1 MIFRNIKYLIKI
13 LIFLSFPFAINAGE
27 IGDKESNNPSITVT
41 SSVETLEGNSGTK
54 NVKVTVS
61 VDKCPN
67 RAKIKV
73 NYSTQ
78 DDSATTADNDYESKS
93 GTITFNV
100 NHCSKTQTINFTING
115 DTEVEDDERFIVN
128 YDVSTKSYQNYHF
141 DNGEDSTKIYINN
154 DDGVVLDAEKRL
166 VVGDDELE
174 YARYKLNDTITF
186 KLYAENEG
194 PNSTTIKLRDTL
206 PDGLELI
213 PDTLKIVSNTDNYDC
228 SVNGSTI
235 SCGGS
240 HIFEENEE
248 AVITFDAKATKEGSF
263 TNTIVLTDNDGNY
276 KDDDEA
282 DFDVVNE
289 GDGVSIEKTVDKTT
303 AEYGDRVNFTISI
316 KNNTPEDRLLE
327 IKDWFPKTQ
336 KGESYSG
343 TTKNAF
349 EDVSIPTVVDDPSN
363 SVDCEWRTDDNNES
377 YIYCEN
383 SELLHP
389 GEGYTIQFSAKVV
402 KTGYICN
409 GAQAFIE
416 FGDDE
421 LFMDYAQA
429 CLDVTGNNPP
439 VIDGLSEQ
447 EAYIGSNFS
456 YSLEDKVS
464 DPDGDP
470 VTISVSGLPNGFT
483 YNKSSKTITSSP
495 VVANEGTYT
504 VTVSATDD
512 PSSHG
517 GEAKTVTKTF
527 NIVVK
532 YQTLKAKDN
541 DYEIGMNETLEGN
554 VITDDTGKGADEG
567 YNLKVSNYKFLTDI
581 HGSFSLDTN
590 GKFRYKPDQDFQG
603 TIKFN
608 YTVKDAKNETS
619 TALVTITVKTQFSSK
634 FEEFKLINPLET
646 RNIIGNYVIAGNT
659 VECVTDKTDSFD
671 GTCQND
677 RFEYYNNH
685 YIVKYIDID
694 SSSKT
699 WNSSSA
705 SFTLPNSYMPSSD
718 GKNIVWAGLFW
729 QGNVNNS
736 NNFTK
741 NGKTYQNIQ
750 RRSYANSD
758 GSVSVKDIDSNE
770 ALDILSTNANKVLVK
785 IDNENSYHEIEAS
798 RFYYDNGDYGDNG
811 ATYAA
816 YADITSLLQSK
827 KLKKGKHTVTVA
839 NILTNEGLEQL
850 NGDYGGWSI
859 VVIYKED
866 FINGR
871 ARNISIYNGFTAID
885 GTTHGSQQVQISG
898 FKLPKEGTVNS
909 QFSVFA
915 GEGELKYGDPYIDP
929 DTNKTMYDTMRLK
942 RLESDEGDV
951 MPGADN
957 ADNIFDAKL
966 ANIQRDSGNNND
978 IENTN
983 GIDIDTY
990 DVSDIM
996 TKYRDADNNISS
1008 VYVYIDSNKDYITP
1022 SMIAFSTELYA
1033 PKVCYDSDV
1042 KIGKYLDIDVEDRN
1056 FSAYNYN
1063 KPLQM
1068 KVMIRSQEAD
1078 FDLVDTKLRV
1088 DFEPNDVFAYIPGNS
1103 KTSYPNTYE
1112 YQNAIDTNPS
1122 IGEIAIGHSPTTN
1135 GGILK
1140 AKEFVYSK
1148 MYYNFKKDYFDGKFD
1163 VVVDAKV
1170 SFDGVHKVEYQLS
1183 TKAPEGSIF
1192 NIQQCSPNP
1201 VYSPVYGMFNIE
1213 RGDSKFKQK
1222 KAKRYSLYT
1231 QVVGVPYQVSVAA
1244 YKQDANGEFNKKA
1257 RFTGTVELELI
1268 DASTFENNR
1277 SIGFDSICQD
1287 PDTYNIGKFVHFENN
1302 VSRVKVNI
1310 PDDFPKLNGQSTYPE
1325 NLALKNAAFRVWV
1338 LTKKANNG
1346 KDKIVVSHQCS
1357 SQFDSSCFENLYNQY
1372 YADTNKCNS
1381 ECGANS
1387 SGKSCYECLRKNFAT
1402 PICSRDNF
1410 AIRPVSYDIN
1420 IADDN
1425 ETHST
1430 ANRVNIAKNDSLNS
1444 INLAA
1449 GYLYHLD
1456 INATKFSTT
1465 RERADGYYLKVKGN
1479 RGYKKAIAIFDGS
1492 SSCFDRNNSNI
1503 KIHLFN
1509 GTTLGYE
1516 SLSKNP
1522 NTPLNGLIINNSGKY
1537 KLHIEDSSWTRV
1549 DQKGYK
1555 YKPFRNRA
1563 DCIKGSVEI
1572 NNGAL
1577 NAKRGCLIE
1586 SNDTANGY
1594 YDLNLNM
1601 HPYSFNITSLNAVSN
1616 PDTGADFIYV
1626 NDINDTKSLVLNQN
1640 VMAMNIKG
1648 FITAVGKNGIRLSN
1662 YTNNCSANNLNIKIN
1677 YDTLKDNNNS
1687 AVIKD
1692 IIGNNVNMLYT
1703 IYNPNIDSSAT
1714 VLKSIS
1720 KQINMNYNKRYFDDN
1735 NTTAVLGSSMYNAY
1749 LNFERS
1755 FNGAINPFIL
1765 TFGDFSVAS
1774 RLDKSNVDLVSN
1786 HIPRAVKDLNSSKI
1800 VYYAKVK
1807 SKSDFYDDVYES
1819 SINTPVMVSIF
1830 CNETLDKC
1838 EKYGIDTNK
1847 DATNE
1852 YDWWVSKKHS
1862 AKDGKAILR
1871 VGNNSDLV
1879 SITPST
1885 IENFVDGI
1893 DKNVIVKDE
1902 GLLAK
1907 PFTAII
1913 VPTIDMTNNYP
1924 WLLFNSFEDKA
1935 PNSIFKVR
1943 FVNPTSAWSGK
1954 GKTGHTIDVNSSGRK
1969 SNKVSW

>member
-1 MIFRNIKYLIKI
+1 MIKKYLVNMI
-13 LIFLSFPFAINAGE
+13 LILSLTLAVNAGE
-27 IGDKESNNPSITVT
+27 IGDIWSNNPSITVT
-41 SSVETLEGNSGTK
+41 DIIEVSEGNSGTK
-54 NVKVTVS
+54 DIQVTVS
-61 VDKCPN
+61 VDKCPD
-67 RAKIKV
+67 RANITL
-73 NYSTQ
+73 NYSTH
-78 DDSATTADNDYESKS
+78 DNIATTADNDYESKS

-100 NHCSKTQTINFTING
+100 NNCTKTQTVNFTING
-115 DTEVEDDERFIVN
+115 DTKVEDDEYFYIG
-128 YDVSTKSYQNYHF
+128 YDVSTMPYQNYHF
-141 DNGEDSTKIYINN
+141 NNGQDVTHIYILN
-154 DDGVVLDAEKRL
+154 DDGVVLDAGKYL
-166 VVGDDELE
+166 VDENGD
-174 YARYKLNDTITF
+174 YKDSANYEVNDTITF
-186 KLYAENEG
+186 VIIAQNQG
-194 PNSTTIKLRDTL
+194 PNSTKINVRDDLT
-206 PDGLELI
+206 DAIEFI
-213 PDTLKIVSNTDNYDC
+213 PGSLKIINNIDNYSC
-228 SVNGSTI
+228 SENDNKIRCSGD
-235 SCGGS
+235 
-240 HIFEENEE
+240 HIFNADEEVDIE
-248 AVITFDAKATKEGSF
+248 FKAKALKEGAYD
-263 TNTIVLTDNDGNY
+263 NYAYITDDKGQYENGDH
-276 KDDDEA
+276 
-282 DFDVVNE
+282 VNFNINNV
-289 GDGVSIEKTVDKTT
+289 GDGVAIQKSVDKSTVE
-303 AEYGDRVNFTISI
+303 AGENVNFTIKI
-316 KNNTPEDRLLE
+316 TNNTPEERQLK
-327 IKDWFPKTQ
+327 IRDWFPTTQ
-336 KGESYSG
+336 RGEDHSK

-349 EDVSIPTVVDDPSN
+349 Q
-363 SVDCEWRTDDNNES
+363 
-377 YIYCEN
+377 YI
-383 SELLHP
+383 S
-389 GEGYTIQFSAKVV
+389 SS
-402 KTGYICN
+402 
-409 GAQAFIE
+409 
-416 FGDDE
+416 
-421 LFMDYAQA
+421 
-429 CLDVTGNNPP
+429 
-439 VIDGLSEQ
+439 VIDGSQYGVTCEYKNNSYGPYVFCKNDLSSKLKPGESYTVQ
-447 EAYIGSNFS
+447 ITAKVLKTGRLCNSAHAYLANDTYMSQSKVCLSSNGNAAPIIDELEDKSVYVGDNFS
-456 YSLEDKVS
+456 YDLSDKVS

-470 VTISVSGLPNGFT
+470 VTISVSGLPSGFT
-483 YNKSSKTITSSP
+483 YNESTKTITSSP
-495 VVANEGTYT
+495 VTANEGTYT

-517 GEAKTVTKTF
+517 GEAQTVTKTF
-527 NIVVK
+527 NIIVK
-532 YQTLKAKDN
+532 YQTIEAKDN

-554 VITDDTGKGADEG
+554 VITDNTGKGVDEG
-567 YNLKVSNYKFLTDI
+567 YNLKISNYEFLTDI
-581 HGSFSLDTN
+581 HGSFSIDTN

-603 TIKFN
+603 TVKFN
-608 YTVKDAKNETS
+608 YTIKDAKNETS
-619 TALVTITVKTQFSSK
+619 TALVTITVKTQYSSK

-646 RNIIGNYVIAGNT
+646 RNIIGNYVIAGNS
-659 VECVTDKTDSFD
+659 VECVTDKTDNFD

-677 RFEYYNNH
+677 RLQYYNNH

-694 SSSKT
+694 NSSKT

-705 SFTLPNSYMPSSD
+705 SFTLPDSYMPSSD

-741 NGKTYQNIQ
+741 NGETYQNVQ

-770 ALDILSTNANKVLVK
+770 ALDILSTSANKVLVK
-785 IDNENSYHEIEAS
+785 IDNESSYHEIEAS
-798 RFYYDNGDYGDNG
+798 RFYYDSGDYGDNG

-816 YADITSLLQSK
+816 YADITNLLQSK
-827 KLKKGKHTVTVA
+827 KLNKGKHTVTVA

-871 ARNISIYNGFTAID
+871 ARNISIYNGFTAVD

-942 RLESDEGDV
+942 RLESDEGDI

-1042 KIGKYLDIDVEDRN
+1042 KIGEYIDIDTQDRN
-1056 FSAYNYN
+1056 FTAYNYN
-1063 KPLQM
+1063 QALQM
-1068 KVMIRSQEAD
+1068 KVMIKSQEAD
-1078 FDLVDTKLRV
+1078 FDLLDTKLRV

-1112 YQNAIDTNPS
+1112 YHNAIDTNPS
-1122 IGEIAIGHSPTTN
+1122 IGEIAIGESATTE

-1140 AKEFVYSK
+1140 AKELVYSK
-1148 MYYNFKKDYFDGKFD
+1148 MYYNFNKDYFEGKFD

-1192 NIQQCSPNP
+1192 NIPKCESNP
-1201 VYSPVYGMFNIE
+1201 VYNPVYGMFNIE
-1213 RGDSKFKQK
+1213 RGDSTFSQSEED
-1222 KAKRYSLYT
+1222 RYSLYT
-1231 QVVGVPYQVSVAA
+1231 QVVGVPYEVSVAA
-1244 YKQDANGEFNKKA
+1244 YEQDDNGKYTKEANFD
-1257 RFTGTVELELI
+1257 GTVELELI
-1268 DASTFENNR
+1268 DASTFDNN
-1277 SIGFDSICQD
+1277 SSSGFDSICND
-1287 PDTYNIGKFVHFENN
+1287 PDTYNEGAFIKFHNK
-1302 VSRVKVNI
+1302 SRVKVKI
-1310 PDDFPKLNGQSTYPE
+1310 PQDFPKINGKTTYPE
-1325 NLALKNAAFRVWV
+1325 NLALKNAAFRVWI
-1338 LTKKANNG
+1338 LTKKDNQNRNRQ
-1346 KDKIVVSHQCS
+1346 VVRHNCQ
-1357 SQFDSSCFENLYNQY
+1357 SQSDSACFKTLYQKEFSY
-1372 YADTNKCNS
+1372 TNACDD
-1381 ECGANS
+1381 ECG
-1387 SGKSCYECLRKNFAT
+1387 SGSGGKTCYECMRRKFAV

-1430 ANRVNIAKNDSLNS
+1430 TTKVNIAKNSSLNS

-1465 RERADGYYLKVKGN
+1465 RERAYGYYLKVKGDK
-1479 RGYKKAIAIFDGS
+1479 GSKKALALFDDS
-1492 SSCFDRNNSNI
+1492 LSCFDKNNTNVNI
-1503 KIHLFN
+1503 QLFN
-1509 GTTLGYE
+1509 GATIGFE

-1522 NTPLNGLIINNSGKY
+1522 SSPLNGLIINNSGKY
-1537 KLHIEDSSWTRV
+1537 QLYINDSDWTKV
-1549 DQKGYK
+1549 DQKGYI
-1555 YKPFRNRA
+1555 YKPFKNHE
-1563 DCIKGSVEI
+1563 DCIGGSTEI
-1572 NNGAL
+1572 NNGSL
-1577 NAKRGCLIE
+1577 NALRGCKIE
-1586 SNDTANGY
+1586 SNDTVNGY
-1594 YDLNLNM
+1594 YNLHLSM
-1601 HPYSFNITSLNAVSN
+1601 HPYSFNISSLNAASN
-1616 PDTGADFIYV
+1616 PDTGADFIYI
-1626 NDINDTKSLVLNQN
+1626 NDINDTKNLVLNQS
-1640 VMAMNIKG
+1640 VMAINIKG
-1648 FITAVGKNGIRLSN
+1648 LITAVGKNGLRLSN

-1687 AVIKD
+1687 AIIKD

-1703 IYNPNIDSSAT
+1703 IYNPNIDSNAT
-1714 VLKSIS
+1714 VLKSLS
-1720 KQINMNYNKRYFDDN
+1720 KQINIDYNKRYFDDN
-1735 NTTAVLGSSMYNAY
+1735 NTTAVLGSSMFNAY

-1774 RLDKSNVDLVSN
+1774 SLDKSNVDLVSN
-1786 HIPRAVKDLNSSKI
+1786 HIPNITKDLNSSKM

-1807 SKSDFYDDVYES
+1807 SESDFYDDVYEN
-1819 SINTPVMVSIF
+1819 SINTPVMVTIF

-1838 EKYGIDTNK
+1838 EKYGINTNK

-1852 YDWWVSKKHS
+1852 YDWWISKNHS
-1862 AKDGKAILR
+1862 AIDGKAILR
-1871 VGNNSDLV
+1871 ISNSSLV

-1913 VPTIDMTNNYP
+1913 VPTIDMINNYP
-1924 WLLFNSFEDKA
+1924 WLLFNSFEDKV
-1935 PNSIFKVR
+1935 PDSIFKVR
-1943 FVNPTSAWSGK
+1943 FVKPTSAWSGK
-1954 GKTGHTIDVNSSGRK
+1954 GKTGHTIEVKSSGRK